1 MYDYEIQYK
10 PGTQQAHADACSRL
24 PLPDIPANIP
34 IPGDTILLI
43 NHLDSTPVKA
53 TQIGMWTQRD
63 PVLATITKYVL
74 QGSWPSKPPDDAQRP
89 YFSRRDE
96 LSIEGNCL
104 LWGGRVI
111 IPPQGR
117 KLVLEELH
125 VSHPGIERMKR
136 LARSYVWWPGLDSDI
151 EQKVK
156 LCIPCQSNRKM
167 PMSAPMHPWE
177 WPRSPWSRVHIDYIG
192 PFLGKMFL
200 LIVDSHSKWLEVHV
214 TTNATTATTIEKL
227 QTTFAGFGLPDVL
240 VSDNG
245 PAFSSDEFK
254 VFLKQNGIQHILTP
268 PYHPA
273 SNGLAERYV
282 QVFKD
287 GMKKVTEGT
296 IESRVAR
303 VLARYRVT
311 PQSTTG
317 TSPAELMFE
326 RKLHTKLDLLK
337 PTLDVS
343 VRQKQAKQKASHD
356 YHARNRSFAEG
367 DSVYVHN
374 HAGSPKW
381 IPGFI
386 VEKTGPVSYLVQL
399 KASQQ
404 QLCRH
409 QDHIRLRLDES
420 PDSAEAGDQ
429 CQESG
434 DAVDDIP
441 IFPQFRSPE
450 NPVPEPLRRSQR
462 IRRPPQRYS

>member
-1 MYDYEIQYK
+1 
-10 PGTQQAHADACSRL
+10 
-24 PLPDIPANIP
+24 
-34 IPGDTILLI
+34 
-43 NHLDSTPVKA
+43 
-53 TQIGMWTQRD
+53 
-63 PVLATITKYVL
+63 
-74 QGSWPSKPPDDAQRP
+74 
-89 YFSRRDE
+89 
-96 LSIEGNCL
+96 
-104 LWGGRVI
+104 
-111 IPPQGR
+111 
-117 KLVLEELH
+117 
-125 VSHPGIERMKR
+125 MKR
-136 LARSYVWWPGLDSDI
+136 LVQSYVWWPGLDSDI

-156 LCIPCQSNRKM
+156 LCIPCQSNRKL

-214 TTNATTATTIEKL
+214 TTNATTATTIDKL
-227 QTTFAGFGLPDVL
+227 QTTFAGLGLPEVL

-254 VFLKQNGIQHILTP
+254 EFLKLNGIQHILTP

-317 TSPAELMFE
+317 TSPAELMFG

-337 PTLDVS
+337 PTLDDVS
-343 VRQKQAKQKASHD
+343 VRQKQAKQKALHD
-356 YHARNRSFAEG
+356 YHAMDRFFSEG

-386 VEKTGPVSYLVQL
+386 VKKTGPVSYRVQL
-399 KASQQ
+399 KASKQ

-409 QDHIRLRLDES
+409 QDHIRLRLTEV
-420 PDSAEAGDQ
+420 PDSAEASDQ
-429 CQESG
+429 CQESY
-434 DAVDDIP
+434 DAVDDADDDIP
-441 IFPQFRSPE
+441 LFPQFSRAE